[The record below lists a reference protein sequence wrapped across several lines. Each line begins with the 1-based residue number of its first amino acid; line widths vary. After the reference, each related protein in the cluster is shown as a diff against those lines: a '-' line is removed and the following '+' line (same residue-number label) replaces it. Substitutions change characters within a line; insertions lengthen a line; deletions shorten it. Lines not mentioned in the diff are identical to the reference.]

1 MIRFNFFAR
10 VSCSISLLIC
20 GNLVISSSLAR
31 REYNILLKKY
41 PELSSLS
48 PRELEVFSYLF
59 SDKTLAVARAGAGVN
74 NIPVDRC
81 AQEGICVFNTPGAN
95 ANAVKELAI
104 CALLLA
110 SRKITEAA
118 AWAASL
124 KGTED
129 APKTVESGKSKFA
142 GPEIA
147 GKTLGV
153 IGLGAIGGKIANAA
167 EALGMKVIGYDP
179 YLSVG
184 AALQMNPAV
193 KIVPELNDI
202 YKNSDYI
209 TIHMPY
215 TPQTKNTIDAEQ
227 IAMMKDGVR
236 LINLARGE
244 LINSAAV
251 VEAIKAGKVAKYVT
265 DFADDIVLGEEN
277 VIVLPHLGASTPESE
292 DNCAVMAADEIID
305 YLENGNIRN
314 SVNYPNLS
322 LNAVG
327 TKICIIHKNVPTTLA
342 SITTAVGN
350 EGINIENMANASKG
364 DFAYTMLDVTGEVP
378 ASVEGKINAVDGVI
392 RVRVIG

>member
-1 MIRFNFFAR
+1 MFNIQTR
-10 VSCSISLLIC
+10 NKISPVGTDVFDKSKYAIADAPANPDAIMVRSAKMHDMTFGDKLLAI
-20 GNLVISSSLAR
+20 
-31 REYNILLKKY
+31 
-41 PELSSLS
+41 
-48 PRELEVFSYLF
+48 
-59 SDKTLAVARAGAGVN
+59 ARAGAGVN

-95 ANAVKELAI
+95 SNAVKELAI

-110 SRKITEAA
+110 SRKIVEAA
-118 AWAASL
+118 QWSASL

-147 GKTLGV
+147 GKTLGI

-167 EALGMKVIGYDP
+167 EALGMEVIGDDP
-179 YLSVG
+179 YSGKGFIADVQRHMDEPSV
-184 AALQMNPAV
+184 QVV
-193 KIVPELNDI
+193 KDINDI

-209 TIHMPY
+209 TVHMPY

-244 LINSAAV
+244 LINSEAV
-251 VEAIKAGKVAKYVT
+251 VKAIADGKVAKYVT
-265 DFADDIVLGEEN
+265 AFADDIVLGAEN

-292 DNCAVMAADEIID
+292 DNCAVMAAEELID

-322 LNAVG
+322 MNCTD
-327 TKICIIHKNVPTTLA
+327 TKICVIHKNVPTTIA
-342 SITTAVGN
+342 SITSAVGN

-392 RVRVIG
+392 RVRVINKK